1 MIPIQLTIQ
10 GLYSYQ
16 KKQTIDFT
24 TLTAAG
30 LFGIFGSVGSGKSS
44 VLEAITF
51 ALYGK
56 TDRLNLSGDNRNY
69 NMMNLKSNEL
79 LIDFMFETG
88 KEQTAYRA
96 VVTGRRNSKQFE
108 EVKKLDRNT
117 YKKVNENWI
126 PIETSAL
133 ENAIGLSYENFK
145 RTIIIPQGQFQEFLQ
160 LGNKD
165 RTQMLKELFN
175 LGKFELYHKAVALES
190 KNNEQKQNLQGQLQ
204 QLGEI
209 DPNKITELEIQL
221 LELKKV
227 LNELDEKIKSRQQ
240 QETHFQHLLEFTKK
254 LETAKSILENLQ
266 KQEPDFLQ
274 LEKTTIQYEKC
285 VLQFKNLF
293 DALETSTKKVAD
305 KIKQIKTD
313 SQKLEKEE
321 AEITKSETTLNEIKP
336 AHENREA
343 LKQRAGELEKLL
355 QIKKLD
361 TTITDENE
369 RLSKGN
375 KFVQDTTE
383 KIETITKEKQNL
395 SDKIKLQ
402 KAELP
407 DLAQL
412 SKIKTWHIEKQ
423 NLNKHRVEINTELAK
438 YQLETEKITHLINT
452 ISVAPLF
459 DELSNKNEFSE
470 ILIFAQSKIE
480 SLKNTL
486 KNLDSEAGHLRV
498 KAQLEKYAADL
509 TEGLPCPLCGS
520 IHHPEI
526 YNAADISQEQ
536 AKISAEKLS
545 FEKQIETWNE
555 TILSLKDL
563 NIQLNLKKGILND
576 WQKKLA
582 ENKKQEDEHQT
593 QFVWPEYTDPDKVE
607 ARFKA
612 AENLQKEI
620 KLQETSLEKLA
631 GELEK
636 EVKNKERFQTELEK
650 IRTQITIQQ
659 TEKKTLLEQLKVV
672 LPEDYSAIQTTE
684 IETEKNALLQQFS
697 SLEKQFSEIT
707 AKLTELRKSKDT
719 LSGILSANHEVLKS
733 EIENLENLQLKL
745 DIELKKTEYSN
756 LEKVKTI
763 LSQAID
769 LAENRTKIDN
779 FKQNLSLAKSR
790 FGEIKTEMGDRVY
803 NAETHKKLLVD
814 INESKEFQ
822 NTKNQEKGKTEE
834 WLKKLRKDM
843 ENQAVLQQQM
853 EKLELRGQNI
863 KTMKSL
869 FTASGFVNY
878 ISSVYLQN
886 LCKAAND
893 RFFKLTRQKLSLE
906 TTADNNFQ
914 VRDFLNGGKV
924 RNVKTLSGGQTFQAA
939 LSLALAL
946 ADNIQKITES
956 NQNFFF
962 LDEGFGSLDKES
974 LFIVFDT
981 LKSLR
986 KENRIVGVISHVEE
1000 MQQEI
1005 DVHLRI
1011 ENNDETGSLIF
1022 ESWAE

>member
-16 KKQTIDFT
+16 KKQTIDFR
-24 TLTAAG
+24 TLTDAN

-79 LIDFMFETG
+79 LIDFVFETG
-88 KEQTAYRA
+88 KNQTAYRA
-96 VVTGRRNSKQFE
+96 VVSGKRNSKQFE
-108 EVKKLDRNT
+108 EVKKLDRT
-117 YKKVNENWI
+117 AYKKVDETWF
-126 PIETSAL
+126 PIEPSAL
-133 ENAIGLSYENFK
+133 EIAIGLSYENFK

-165 RTQMLKELFN
+165 RTLMLKELFN
-175 LGKFELYHKAVALES
+175 LGKFELYHKTVALES
-190 KNNEQKQNLQGQLQ
+190 RNNEQKQNLQGQLQ

-209 DPNKITELEIQL
+209 DPNKTVELETQL

-227 LNELDEKIKSRQQ
+227 LDELDEKIKSRQQ
-240 QETHFQHLLEFTKK
+240 QETQFQQLLELTKK
-254 LETAKSILENLQ
+254 LETAKTTLENLQ
-266 KQEPDFLQ
+266 KQEPDFIQ
-274 LEKTTIQYEKC
+274 LEKKTHEYEKC
-285 VLQFKNLF
+285 VLQFKNLL
-293 DALETSTKKVAD
+293 DTLETSTKKVVE
-305 KIKQIKTD
+305 KTKQIETD
-313 SQKLEKEE
+313 SLKLENEE
-321 AEITKSETTLNEIKP
+321 AEILKSETILNEIKP
-336 AHENREA
+336 AYETREA
-343 LKQRAGELEKLL
+343 LKQRSGELEKLL
-355 QIKKLD
+355 QIRKLD
-361 TTITDENE
+361 ITISEENE
-369 RLSKGN
+369 RLTKGN
-375 KFVQDTTE
+375 KIILETIENVEKLTIEKQTLSE
-383 KIETITKEKQNL
+383 KIK
-395 SDKIKLQ
+395 SQ

-407 DLAQL
+407 DLALL
-412 SKIKTWHIEKQ
+412 SKIKTWHIENQ
-423 NLNKHRVEINTELAK
+423 NINKNREQINTELNK
-438 YQLETEKITHLINT
+438 YQFETEKISGSIHSILNT
-452 ISVAPLF
+452 PLF
-459 DELSNKNEFSE
+459 DELSNKNEFSGTM
-470 ILIFAQSKIE
+470 IFAQSKME
-480 SLKNTL
+480 LLKNTL
-486 KNLDSEAGHLRV
+486 KKLDSEADHLRV

-509 TEGLPCPLCGS
+509 SDGLPCPLCGS
-520 IHHPEI
+520 THHPEI
-526 YNAADISQEQ
+526 YNAADISEEQ
-536 AKISAEKLS
+536 TKISAEKLS
-545 FEKQIETWNE
+545 LEKQIEVWNE

-563 NIQLNLKKGILND
+563 NIQFNLKTGVLND

-582 ENKKQEDEHQT
+582 ENKKLADEHQT
-593 QFVWPEYTDPDKVE
+593 KFVWTEYTDYDTVE
-607 ARFKA
+607 AKFNT

-620 KLQETSLEKLA
+620 KLQETSLEKLND
-631 GELEK
+631 ELEK
-636 EVKNKERFQTELEK
+636 AIKNKERFQAELEK
-650 IRTQITIQQ
+650 IRTQITIHE
-659 TEKKTLLEQLKVV
+659 TEKKTLLEQLKIISAN
-672 LPEDYSAIQTTE
+672 DYSGKTATE
-684 IETEKNALLQQFS
+684 IEAEKDSLIRQFS
-697 SLEKQFSEIT
+697 KLEKQFNDISS
-707 AKLTELRKSKDT
+707 KLIELRKNKDT
-719 LSGILSANHEVLKS
+719 LSGILRANHEVLKS
-733 EIENLENLQLKL
+733 EKENLENLQIKL
-745 DIELKKTEYSN
+745 ENELKKADYSHFD
-756 LEKVKTI
+756 EVKTI
-763 LSQAID
+763 LSQVINPE
-769 LAENRTKIDN
+769 ENKRKIND
-779 FKQNLSLAKSR
+779 FKQNMSLANSR
-790 FGEIKTEMGDRVY
+790 FGEIKTEINDRVY
-803 NAETHKKLLVD
+803 DAETHQKLLLEISD
-814 INESKEFQ
+814 NKELQ

-834 WLKKLRKDM
+834 WLKKLRNDL

-886 LCKAAND
+886 LCNAAND

-906 TTADNNFQ
+906 ITADNNFQ

-974 LFIVFDT
+974 LSVVFDT

-1022 ESWAE
+1022 ESWAG